1 MRIRFIY
8 TMKRIFYL
16 FLILAFCIACQDD
29 DSFSSSSSLKLEF
42 SVDTL
47 SLDTVFSRVPSSTYS
62 FWVHNRNNDGIRLE
76 QVRLR
81 RGNQSGYRVNVDG
94 IYLDNANGSQTNN
107 IEIRKNDSILVFVEL
122 TANEN
127 KQPLPCLVQDD
138 LVFLMESGVEQKVC
152 LQAWSW
158 DAVKLYEPV
167 IKKDSVISSDVPMV
181 IYGGLTV
188 SEGATLT
195 IRNTTLY
202 FHDGSGIE
210 VAGRLLTEN
219 CVFRGDRLDRMF
231 SYLPYDR
238 VCGQWEGIHF
248 LASSTGN
255 ELIQTEIRNPQ
266 NGILC
271 DSASID
277 STQYRLVMQKCI
289 VHNCQGMGVQASSS
303 YIRLVDCQLTNTLGH
318 CLYLLGGKAE
328 ISYCTLAQF
337 YPFSA
342 NRGAALYFS
351 NLPTAMDIVCDGTI
365 VTGYEDDVIQGV
377 NTNESIPFNYSF
389 ENCLLRTVG
398 ESADSAHFQKIIWE
412 SPKDSIQGKKHFV
425 KIDEDNLD
433 YDFHLDSL
441 STAKGLGCYR

>member
-16 FLILAFCIACQDD
+16 FLILALCIACQDD
-29 DSFSSSSSLKLEF
+29 DSFSTSNSLKLDF

-47 SLDTVFSRVPSSTYS
+47 NLDTVFSRVPTSTYS

-127 KQPLPCLVQDD
+127 KQSSPCLVQDD

-158 DAVKLYEPV
+158 DAIKLYEPV
-167 IKKDSVISSDVPMV
+167 ITKDSVISSDIPMV
-181 IYGGLTV
+181 VYGDLTV

-202 FHDGSGIE
+202 FHEDSGIE

-271 DSASID
+271 DSASMD
-277 STQYRLVMQKCI
+277 STHYRLLMQKCI

-328 ISYCTLAQF
+328 VSYCTLAQF

-342 NRGAALYFS
+342 NRGAALYFT
-351 NLPTAMDIVCDGTI
+351 NLPTAVDIVCDGTI
-365 VTGYEDDVIQGV
+365 MTGYEDDVIQGV
-377 NTNESIPFNYSF
+377 NINESVPFNYSF
-389 ENCLLRTVG
+389 ENCLLRTIN
-398 ESADSAHFQKIIWE
+398 ESADSVHFQKIIWE
-412 SPKDSIQGKKHFV
+412 TPEDSIQGKKHFI

>member
-1 MRIRFIY
+1 M
-8 TMKRIFYL
+8 
-16 FLILAFCIACQDD
+16 
-29 DSFSSSSSLKLEF
+29 
-42 SVDTL
+42 
-47 SLDTVFSRVPSSTYS
+47 
-62 FWVHNRNNDGIRLE
+62 
-76 QVRLR
+76 
-81 RGNQSGYRVNVDG
+81 
-94 IYLDNANGSQTNN
+94 
-107 IEIRKNDSILVFVEL
+107 
-122 TANEN
+122 
-127 KQPLPCLVQDD
+127 
-138 LVFLMESGVEQKVC
+138 
-152 LQAWSW
+152 
-158 DAVKLYEPV
+158 
-167 IKKDSVISSDVPMV
+167 

-289 VHNCQGMGVQASSS
+289 VHNCQGMGVQANSS

-328 ISYCTLAQF
+328 VSYCTLAQF

-365 VTGYEDDVIQGV
+365 VTGYEEDVIQGV
-377 NTNESIPFNYSF
+377 NTNESVPFNYSF
-389 ENCLLRTVG
+389 ENCLLRTVS